1 MANESPLLHL
11 GLQRLFDTNEPPTGP
26 EQHALE
32 ILLADRRARAA
43 ALASQIG
50 TLKTLLE
57 KLTDEHTGTNEAI
70 DGISR
75 LLAPVRRLPAEVL
88 GEIFLW
94 VLKLYRVQN
103 GTRAPWFIGQVCRSW
118 RNVAVSLP
126 SLWAK
131 VTVHNDYKN
140 LADVRRRTHEIEEQ
154 LARSSGASLSVL
166 IFWSTQ
172 AESQYTEYSRL
183 VELVVRHCDRWKHFV
198 ISSSSDVERLFALLE
213 PAKNRLPRLVKAKF
227 QVHWARQI
235 ESDVFMHAP
244 NLSRLLYMTP
254 NDAVRVPWPQ
264 IRRCYLEGY
273 LPNHIAALS
282 TAQNLVI
289 LQLNVDN
296 EEGPASVLATL
307 PSLRHLDGNV
317 EGMKSLIAPALE
329 TLYVGAAWDLNIVRD
344 LLARSR
350 CRLRAL
356 YIKRDS
362 EAIGGDEDEPAMDM
376 AIMVVEVLRCVP
388 SLELLLLTT
397 WDWLGEDEEYEYP
410 RPDVETLFAAMQLT
424 GSATDIV
431 PNLSTFVYAIPEDPF
446 QTETFLEMARSR
458 ASTSIR
464 MPKSWRSCLD
474 VELSANVAWIGG
486 QELRRLRTSNFPSR

>member
-11 GLQRLFDTNEPPTGP
+11 GLQRLFGTNEPPTGP
-26 EQHALE
+26 EEHALN

-43 ALASQIG
+43 ALAAQVG

-57 KLTDEHTGTNEAI
+57 QLTDEHTGTNEAI
-70 DGISR
+70 DGLSR

-94 VLKLYRVQN
+94 ALKSYRVHGQKR
-103 GTRAPWFIGQVCRSW
+103 TRAPWFLGQVCRSW
-118 RNVAVSLP
+118 RNVAISLP

-131 VTVHNDYKN
+131 VTVHNDYNN

-154 LARSSGASLSVL
+154 LARSSGGTLSVL

-172 AESQYTEYSRL
+172 TEVPIYGIFPTCGTGGSPLRP
-183 VELVVRHCDRWKHFV
+183 VE
-198 ISSSSDVERLFALLE
+198 AL
-213 PAKNRLPRLVKAKF
+213 AKNHLPRLVKAKF

-244 NLSRLLYMTP
+244 NLSRLLYMTH
-254 NDAVRVPWPQ
+254 NDAVRVPWQQ
-264 IRRCYLEGY
+264 IQRCYLEGY
-273 LPNHIAALS
+273 MPNHVAALS
-282 TAQNLVI
+282 MAQNLVE
-289 LQLNVDN
+289 LELNLDN
-296 EEGPASVLATL
+296 EEGPVSVFATL

-317 EGMKSLIAPALE
+317 EGMKSLVAPALE
-329 TLYVGAAWDLNIVRD
+329 TLYLGEAWNLDFVRD
-344 LLARSR
+344 FLARSR
-350 CRLRAL
+350 CKLRAL
-356 YIKRDS
+356 DIKQ
-362 EAIGGDEDEPAMDM
+362 EAISEDEDAPATDM
-376 AIMVVEVLRCVP
+376 AMVVEILRCVP

-397 WDWLGEDEEYEYP
+397 WDWPGEDEEYEYP
-410 RPDVETLFAAMQLT
+410 RPAVEILFAAMQLT

-446 QTETFLEMARSR
+446 QTETFLDMARSR
-458 ASTSIR
+458 ASASIR